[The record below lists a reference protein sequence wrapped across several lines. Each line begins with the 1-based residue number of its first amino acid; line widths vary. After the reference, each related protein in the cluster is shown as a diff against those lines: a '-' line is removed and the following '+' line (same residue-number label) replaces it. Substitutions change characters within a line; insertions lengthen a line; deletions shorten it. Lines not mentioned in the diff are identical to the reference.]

1 MNAPVNPEIQSP
13 VAPVRKSRAG
23 WIIGIIVVLVV
34 VFLGGGLCSSYNN
47 MVRLNKD
54 VDEKWANIETQ
65 LTRRSDLIP
74 NLVATVKAYAKQEET
89 VLTEVT
95 RARAGLDNART
106 MEEIS
111 KANGDLNQALSR
123 LMVVVEAYPELKSN
137 ENFLQLQAQL
147 EGTENRINYARMEY
161 NKSVKSYNTAIAV
174 FPGSIIAGIFG
185 FKPRESFEASER
197 ERQNP
202 DVKDLFEG

>member
-1 MNAPVNPEIQSP
+1 MNAPVNPEIQG
-13 VAPVRKSRAG
+13 APVKKSRAG
-23 WIIGIIVVLVV
+23 WIIGIIVVLLVI
-34 VFLGGGLCSSYNN
+34 FLGGGLCSSYNK
-47 MVRLNKD
+47 MVRLSKD

-74 NLVATVKAYAKQEET
+74 NLVATVKAYAKQEQT
-89 VLTEVT
+89 VLTDVT
-95 RARAGLDNART
+95 RARANLDNARSV
-106 MEEIS
+106 EDVS

-123 LMVVVEAYPELKSN
+123 LMMVVEAYPELKSN

-161 NKSVKSYNTAIAV
+161 NKSVKDYNTAIAV
-174 FPGSIIAGIFG
+174 FPASMFAPMFG
-185 FKPRESFEASER
+185 FKPRSSFEATAQ

-202 DVKDLFEG
+202 NVKDLFQG

>member
-1 MNAPVNPEIQSP
+1 
-13 VAPVRKSRAG
+13 
-23 WIIGIIVVLVV
+23 VV